1 MAEKE
6 IIITEIHRFG
16 DTYYVCKCPQP
27 QNILQGTASFLP
39 YIH

>member
-6 IIITEIHRFG
+6 IIISEIHRFG
-16 DTYYVCKCPQP
+16 DTYYVCKVSP
-27 QNILQGTASFLP
+27 TTKYHAASFLP